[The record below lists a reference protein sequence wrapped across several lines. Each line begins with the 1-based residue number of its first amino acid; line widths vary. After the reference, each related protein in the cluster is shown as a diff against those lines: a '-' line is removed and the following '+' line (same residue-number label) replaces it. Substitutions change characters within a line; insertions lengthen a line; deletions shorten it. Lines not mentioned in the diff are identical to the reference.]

1 MIDAI
6 IRGSLGEFWSSIL
19 DFYIQ
24 YSFWINGIILFYAL
38 ILVLAKRG
46 YSKIKEVIIQEII
59 KQFGEAILSKN
70 ENNFRKSMIRSDLD
84 WKWVA
89 DQTRIPIISTS
100 KSLIFRIKSAKFL
113 KEHFTTERLYNLL
126 KSEKAEQEA

>member
-1 MIDAI
+1 
-6 IRGSLGEFWSSIL
+6 
-19 DFYIQ
+19 
-24 YSFWINGIILFYAL
+24 
-38 ILVLAKRG
+38 
-46 YSKIKEVIIQEII
+46 VIIQEII

-70 ENNFRKSMIRSDLD
+70 ENNFRKSMIRLDLD

-89 DQTRIPIISTS
+89 DQTRMPIISPS

>member
-70 ENNFRKSMIRSDLD
+70 ENNFRKSMIRLDLD

-89 DQTRIPIISTS
+89 DQTRMPIISPS

>member
-89 DQTRIPIISTS
+89 GQTRIPIISTS

>member
-113 KEHFTTERLYNLL
+113 KEHFTPERLYNLL